1 MSAPTGRVDTIVLI
15 HGLWMTSRSWE
26 HWAERYAARRFR
38 VLTPAW
44 PGMDREV
51 EELRAD
57 PSPIAAQRIAD
68 IAAHYEAIIRG
79 LPRPPIIMGHS
90 FGGLIAQLL
99 ADRRLGAAVVA
110 VHPAPVRGVL
120 KLPPA
125 TLRSGYSI
133 LHNPAN
139 RHRAVPFTPEDFR
152 YAFGNTISQEQSDAA
167 WERYAVPG
175 AGHVLFEA
183 AFANLDPASATEIDK
198 KRSDRAPLLITAGG
212 EDHVVPATLASS
224 IANLYRSSTAL
235 TGYREFPGRSHFVG
249 GEPGWEE
256 EADFALEWA
265 VEAAN
270 EFSPTVV
277 AEAPRRR

>member
-26 HWAERYAARRFR
+26 HWAQRYAARGFR

-51 EELRAD
+51 EELRAA
-57 PSPIAAQRIAD
+57 PAPIAAQRIAD
-68 IAAHYEAIIRG
+68 IADHYEAIVRD

-90 FGGLIAQLL
+90 FGGLVAQLL
-99 ADRRLGAAVVA
+99 LDRRLGAAVVA

-120 KLPPA
+120 KLPPS

-183 AFANLDPASATEIDK
+183 AFANLDPNSATEIDK

-235 TGYREFPGRSHFVG
+235 TGYREFPGRSHFAG

>member
-1 MSAPTGRVDTIVLI
+1 YSARG
-15 HGLWMTSRSWE
+15 
-26 HWAERYAARRFR
+26 FQ

-57 PSPIAAQRIAD
+57 PAPIAAQRIAD
-68 IAAHYEAIIRG
+68 IADHYAAIVKG

-120 KLPPA
+120 KLPPS

-152 YAFGNTISQEQSDAA
+152 YAFGNTISQQESDAA

-183 AFANLDPASATEIDK
+183 AFANLDPNSATEIDK

-256 EADFALEWA
+256 EADYALEWA

-270 EFSPTVV
+270 EYSPTVV

>member
-26 HWAERYAARRFR
+26 HWAQRYSARGFQ

-57 PSPIAAQRIAD
+57 PAPIAAQRIAD
-68 IAAHYEAIIRG
+68 IADHYAAIIRD

-120 KLPPA
+120 KLPPS

-139 RHRAVPFTPEDFR
+139 RHRAVPFTPEAFR

-183 AFANLDPASATEIDK
+183 AFANLDPNSATEIDK

>member
-26 HWAERYAARRFR
+26 HWAQRYSARGFQ

-57 PSPIAAQRIAD
+57 PAPIAAQRIAD
-68 IAAHYEAIIRG
+68 IADHYAAIVKG

-120 KLPPA
+120 KLPPS

-152 YAFGNTISQEQSDAA
+152 YAFGNTISQQESDAA

-183 AFANLDPASATEIDK
+183 AFANLDPNSATEIDK

-212 EDHVVPATLASS
+212 EDHVVPASLASS

-256 EADFALEWA
+256 EADYALEWA

-270 EFSPTVV
+270 EYSPTVV

>member
-26 HWAERYAARRFR
+26 HWAQRYSARGFQ

-51 EELRAD
+51 EDLRAD
-57 PSPIAAQRIAD
+57 PAPIAAQRIAD
-68 IAAHYEAIIRG
+68 IADHYAAIIRD

-183 AFANLDPASATEIDK
+183 AFANLDPNSATEIDK

-212 EDHVVPATLASS
+212 EDHVVPASLATS